1 MNGGE
6 WDERQASDQVEHVE
20 AARVAGRDEA
30 RKIGRRTIWAVLA
43 AFLIF
48 GGAITVTTTVYVSIN
63 RQACHDR
70 QEARDGIRDTLFD
83 LVLTRPDPARPGQRV
98 VIPSGEWTEGQAR
111 IAARISEGGKL
122 APISC

>member
-1 MNGGE
+1 MSETEGE
-6 WDERQASDQVEHVE
+6 HID
-20 AARVAGRDEA
+20 AARAAGKEEA
-30 RKIGRRTIWAVLA
+30 QKIGRRTIWAVLA

-48 GGAITVTTTVYVSIN
+48 GGAITATTTVYVSIN

-70 QEARDGIRDTLFD
+70 KEARDGIRDTLFD

-98 VIPSGEWTEGQAR
+98 AIPSGEWTAAQAT